1 MPEGIEVTEQGYLRI
16 YRVLDVDEGNYR
28 CTAKN
33 SQGSITSKAG
43 FLKVIGTF
51 IRNIR
56 LTSNSFTCYKI
67 IYNIVHLKPPVHH

>member
-51 IRNIR
+51 IRNI
-56 LTSNSFTCYKI
+56 
-67 IYNIVHLKPPVHH
+67 

>member
-43 FLKVIGTF
+43 FLKVIGTLFSLKMF
-51 IRNIR
+51 ISLI
-56 LTSNSFTCYKI
+56 S
-67 IYNIVHLKPPVHH
+67 YNLKPL